1 MREYSLTEPKAKG
14 AVRGLPVRQF
24 DISMR
29 SGGKFCAD
37 ATTRERVGSA
47 ASSLKEPDIRVL
59 PHVKLPMRVLSLR
72 TIVIVAA
79 LAVMTLVVLL
89 GTWVWVG
96 VTNDQYTQLDRRLD
110 SVSSLGDIN
119 TLLNGADHP
128 SPDRPMPDGNLVR
141 TARVGGVTA
150 SVPSNIVLP
159 QLPNG
164 YADTTIN
171 GVQYRVRTFSAGPAT
186 IALAAPLAEAQHRIN
201 ELHLRVLLICAS
213 VIGGTVVVGWVI
225 SLIMVNPFLL
235 LAQQARAINA
245 QSSPDEV
252 QVRGVREAVEI
263 AEAVEGMLARIG
275 NEQQRTKAALESAR
289 DFAAVA
295 SHELRTPLT
304 AMRTNL
310 EVLSTL
316 DLPREQRQEVIGD
329 VIRTQ
334 SRIEATL
341 TALER
346 LAQGELTTIDDFV
359 PFDITELLDR
369 AAHDAPRIYP
379 DVEVSLVPSPTVL
392 MVGLPTGLRLVIDNA
407 IANAVKHGNASKIQ
421 LTVGSSGKGVEIA
434 IDDDGSGVPEGERA
448 NVFARFARGSTASR
462 SGSGLGLALVAQQA
476 ELHGGTATLQTSPL
490 GGTRLLLLLAG
501 DGRGPA

>member
-1 MREYSLTEPKAKG
+1 VFAK
-14 AVRGLPVRQF
+14 VR
-24 DISMR
+24 
-29 SGGKFCAD
+29 
-37 ATTRERVGSA
+37 
-47 ASSLKEPDIRVL
+47 
-59 PHVKLPMRVLSLR
+59 LPMRVLSLR
-72 TIVIVAA
+72 TIVIVAQLSVIA
-79 LAVMTLVVLL
+79 LVVIL
-89 GTWVWVG
+89 GAWVWIG
-96 VTNDQYTQLDRRLD
+96 VTNDQYSQLDRRLD

-119 TLLNGADHP
+119 TLLNSP
-128 SPDRPMPDGNLVR
+128 QQTEPDRLTPDGNLVR
-141 TARVGGVTA
+141 TARIGGVTV
-150 SVPSNIVLP
+150 SVPGNIVVPKLA
-159 QLPNG
+159 NG
-164 YADTTIN
+164 YANTTIN
-171 GVQYRVRTFSAGPAT
+171 GVQYRVRTFSAGPAS

-201 ELHLRVLLICAS
+201 ELHLRVLLICGG
-213 VIGGTVVVGWVI
+213 VIGGTFLVGWVI

-235 LAQQARAINA
+235 LARQARAINA

-263 AEAVEGMLARIG
+263 AEAVEGMLDRIG
-275 NEQQRTKAALESAR
+275 DEQQRTRAALESAR

-316 DLPREQRQEVIGD
+316 ELAPEQRQEVIGD

-346 LAQGELTTIDDFV
+346 LAQGQLTTVDDFV

-369 AAHDAPRIYP
+369 AAHDALRIYP

-407 IANAVKHGNASKIQ
+407 IANAVKHGGASKIQ
-421 LTVGSSGKGVEIA
+421 LAVSSSSEGVEIA
-434 IDDDGSGVPEGERA
+434 VDDNGTGVPEEERA
-448 NVFARFARGSTASR
+448 AVFERFSRGSTASR

-476 ELHGGTATLQTSPL
+476 ELHGGSACLHASPL
-490 GGTRLLLLLAG
+490 GGTRLLLKLAG

>member
-1 MREYSLTEPKAKG
+1 MKPK
-14 AVRGLPVRQF
+14 VRLLR
-24 DISMR
+24 M
-29 SGGKFCAD
+29 A
-37 ATTRERVGSA
+37 
-47 ASSLKEPDIRVL
+47 
-59 PHVKLPMRVLSLR
+59 HMPMRVLSLR
-72 TIVIVAA
+72 TIVIVSQLSVIA
-79 LAVMTLVVLL
+79 LVLTL
-89 GTWVWVG
+89 GAWVWIG
-96 VTNDQYTQLDRRLD
+96 VTNDQYSQLDRRLD

-119 TLLNGADHP
+119 SLLNSAQLTN
-128 SPDRPMPDGNLVR
+128 PDRPTTDGDLVR
-141 TARVGGVTA
+141 TARIGGVTV
-150 SVPSNIVLP
+150 SVPSNVVVPKLA
-159 QLPNG
+159 NG
-164 YADTTIN
+164 YANTTIN
-171 GVQYRVRTFSAGPAT
+171 GVQYRVRTFSAGPAS

-201 ELHLRVLLICAS
+201 ELHLRVLLICGG
-213 VIGGTVVVGWVI
+213 VIGGTFLVGWVI

-235 LAQQARAINA
+235 LAQQARAISA

-263 AEAVEGMLARIG
+263 AEAVEGMLDRIG
-275 NEQQRTKAALESAR
+275 NEQQRTRAALESAR

-316 DLPREQRQEVIGD
+316 ELAPEQRQEVIGD

-346 LAQGELTTIDDFV
+346 LAQGELTTVDDFV

-369 AAHDAPRIYP
+369 SAHDALRTYP
-379 DVEVSLVPSPTVL
+379 GVEVSLVPSPTVL
-392 MVGLPTGLRLVIDNA
+392 MVGLPMGLRLVIDNA
-407 IANAVKHGNASKIQ
+407 IANAVKHGGASQIR
-421 LTVGSSGKGVEIA
+421 LNVSSSSEGVEIA
-434 IDDDGSGVPEGERA
+434 IDDNGTGVPEDERNA
-448 NVFARFARGSTASR
+448 VFERFSRGSTASR

-476 ELHGGTATLQTSPL
+476 ELHGGAASLHASPL
-490 GGTRLLLLLAG
+490 GGTRLLVRLVG

>member
-1 MREYSLTEPKAKG
+1 MEPEA
-14 AVRGLPVRQF
+14 GLLRWA
-24 DISMR
+24 R
-29 SGGKFCAD
+29 
-37 ATTRERVGSA
+37 
-47 ASSLKEPDIRVL
+47 
-59 PHVKLPMRVLSLR
+59 LPMRVLSLR
-72 TIVIVAA
+72 TIVIVAQ
-79 LAVMTLVVLL
+79 LAVIATFVFL
-89 GTWVWVG
+89 GAWVWIG
-96 VTNDQYTQLDRRLD
+96 VTNNEYSQLDRRLD

-119 TLLNGADHP
+119 TLLDSAQQTD
-128 SPDRPMPDGNLVR
+128 PDRPTPDGNLVR
-141 TARVGGVTA
+141 TARIGGVTV
-150 SVPSNIVLP
+150 SVPGNIVVPKLA
-159 QLPNG
+159 NG
-164 YADTTIN
+164 YANTTIN
-171 GVQYRVRTFSAGPAT
+171 GVQYRVRTFSAVPAS

-201 ELHLRVLLICAS
+201 EQHLRVLLICGGG
-213 VIGGTVVVGWVI
+213 IGGTFLVGWVI

-275 NEQQRTKAALESAR
+275 NEQQRTRAALESAR

-316 DLPREQRQEVIGD
+316 QLAPEQRQEVIGD

-346 LAQGELTTIDDFV
+346 LAQGELTTVDDFV

-369 AAHDAPRIYP
+369 AAHDALRGYP
-379 DVEVSLVPSPTVL
+379 GVEVSLVPSPTVL

-407 IANAVKHGNASKIQ
+407 IANAVKHGGATEIQ
-421 LTVGSSGKGVEIA
+421 LNVSSSSAGVEID
-434 IDDDGSGVPEGERA
+434 IDDNGSGVPEEERA
-448 NVFARFARGSTASR
+448 AVFERFSRGSTASR

-476 ELHGGTATLQTSPL
+476 ELHGGTASLHASPL
-490 GGTRLLLLLAG
+490 GGTRLLLRLAG

>member
-1 MREYSLTEPKAKG
+1 
-14 AVRGLPVRQF
+14 
-24 DISMR
+24 
-29 SGGKFCAD
+29 
-37 ATTRERVGSA
+37 
-47 ASSLKEPDIRVL
+47 
-59 PHVKLPMRVLSLR
+59 MRVLSLR
-72 TIVIVAA
+72 TIVIVAQ
-79 LAVMTLVVLL
+79 LAVIATFVFL
-89 GTWVWVG
+89 GAWVWIG
-96 VTNDQYTQLDRRLD
+96 VTNNEYSQLDRRLD

-119 TLLNGADHP
+119 TLLDSAPRTD
-128 SPDRPMPDGNLVR
+128 PDRPTPDGNLVR
-141 TARVGGVTA
+141 TARIGGVTV
-150 SVPSNIVLP
+150 SVPGNIVVPKLA
-159 QLPNG
+159 NG
-164 YADTTIN
+164 YANTTIN
-171 GVQYRVRTFSAGPAT
+171 GVQYRVRTFTAGPAS

-201 ELHLRVLLICAS
+201 EQHLRVLLICGGG
-213 VIGGTVVVGWVI
+213 IGGTFLVGWVI

-275 NEQQRTKAALESAR
+275 NEQQRTRAALESAR

-316 DLPREQRQEVIGD
+316 QLAPEQRQEVIGD

-346 LAQGELTTIDDFV
+346 LAQGELTTVDDFV

-369 AAHDAPRIYP
+369 AAHDAVRGYP
-379 DVEVSLVPSPTVL
+379 GVEVSLVPSPTVL

-407 IANAVKHGNASKIQ
+407 IANAVKHGGATEIQ
-421 LTVGSSGKGVEIA
+421 LNVSSSSAGVEIA
-434 IDDDGSGVPEGERA
+434 IDDNGTGVPEEERVA
-448 NVFARFARGSTASR
+448 VFERFSRGSTASR

-476 ELHGGTATLQTSPL
+476 ELHGGTASLHASPL
-490 GGTRLLLLLAG
+490 GGTRLLLRLAG

>member
-1 MREYSLTEPKAKG
+1 ME
-14 AVRGLPVRQF
+14 V
-24 DISMR
+24 
-29 SGGKFCAD
+29 
-37 ATTRERVGSA
+37 A
-47 ASSLKEPDIRVL
+47 ASSIVEPQGRAARWIR
-59 PHVKLPMRVLSLR
+59 LPMRVLSLR
-72 TIVIVAA
+72 TIVIIGQ
-79 LAVMTLVVLL
+79 LAVITLVVVL
-89 GTWVWVG
+89 GVWVWIG
-96 VTNDQYTQLDRRLD
+96 VTNDQYSQLDRRLD

-119 TLLNGADHP
+119 TLLNSAQQTD
-128 SPDRPMPDGNLVR
+128 PDRPAPDGNLVR
-141 TARVGGVTA
+141 TARIGGVTV
-150 SVPSNIVLP
+150 SVPNNIVVPKLA
-159 QLPNG
+159 NG
-164 YADTTIN
+164 YANTTIN
-171 GVQYRVRTFSAGPAT
+171 GVQYRVRTFSAGPAS

-201 ELHLRVLLICAS
+201 ELHLRVLLICAG
-213 VIGGTVVVGWVI
+213 VIGGTFLVGWVI

-316 DLPREQRQEVIGD
+316 ELAPDQRHEVIGD

-346 LAQGELTTIDDFV
+346 LAQGELTTVDDFV

-369 AAHDAPRIYP
+369 AAHDALRIYP
-379 DVEVSLVPSPTVL
+379 GVDVSLVPSPTVL

-407 IANAVKHGNASKIQ
+407 IANAVKHGGATKIQ
-421 LTVGSSGKGVEIA
+421 LNVASSSAGVEIA
-434 IDDDGSGVPEGERA
+434 IDDDGCGVPEGERTA
-448 NVFARFARGSTASR
+448 VFERFSRGSTASR

-476 ELHGGTATLQTSPL
+476 ELHGGMASLHASPL
-490 GGTRLLLLLAG
+490 GGTRLLLRLAG

>member
-1 MREYSLTEPKAKG
+1 MEPEA
-14 AVRGLPVRQF
+14 GLLRWA
-24 DISMR
+24 R
-29 SGGKFCAD
+29 
-37 ATTRERVGSA
+37 
-47 ASSLKEPDIRVL
+47 
-59 PHVKLPMRVLSLR
+59 LPMRVLSLR
-72 TIVIVAA
+72 TIVIVAQ
-79 LAVMTLVVLL
+79 LAVIATFVFL
-89 GTWVWVG
+89 GAWVWIG
-96 VTNDQYTQLDRRLD
+96 VTNNEYSQLDRRLD

-119 TLLNGADHP
+119 TLLDSAPRTD
-128 SPDRPMPDGNLVR
+128 PDRPTPDGNLVR
-141 TARVGGVTA
+141 TARIGGVTV
-150 SVPSNIVLP
+150 SVPGNIVVPKLA
-159 QLPNG
+159 NG
-164 YADTTIN
+164 YANTTIN
-171 GVQYRVRTFSAGPAT
+171 GVQYRVRTFSAGPAS

-201 ELHLRVLLICAS
+201 EQHLRVLLICGGG
-213 VIGGTVVVGWVI
+213 IGGTFLVGWVI

-275 NEQQRTKAALESAR
+275 NEQQRTRAALESAR

-316 DLPREQRQEVIGD
+316 QLAPEQRQEVIGD

-346 LAQGELTTIDDFV
+346 LAQGELTTVDDFV

-369 AAHDAPRIYP
+369 AAHDAVRGYP
-379 DVEVSLVPSPTVL
+379 GVEVSLVPSPTVL

-407 IANAVKHGNASKIQ
+407 IANAVKHGGATEIQ
-421 LTVGSSGKGVEIA
+421 LNVSSSSAGVEIA
-434 IDDDGSGVPEGERA
+434 IDDNGSGVPEEERA
-448 NVFARFARGSTASR
+448 AVFERFSRGSTASR

-476 ELHGGTATLQTSPL
+476 ELHGGTASLHASPL
-490 GGTRLLLLLAG
+490 GGTRLLLRLAG

>member
-1 MREYSLTEPKAKG
+1 
-14 AVRGLPVRQF
+14 
-24 DISMR
+24 
-29 SGGKFCAD
+29 
-37 ATTRERVGSA
+37 
-47 ASSLKEPDIRVL
+47 
-59 PHVKLPMRVLSLR
+59 MRVLSLR
-72 TIVIVAA
+72 TIVIVAQLGVIA
-79 LAVMTLVVLL
+79 LVVTL
-89 GTWVWVG
+89 GVWVWVG
-96 VTNDQYTQLDRRLD
+96 VTNDQYSQLDRRLD

-119 TLLNGADHP
+119 TLLNSP
-128 SPDRPMPDGNLVR
+128 QQNTPDRPTPDGNLVR
-141 TARVGGVTA
+141 TARIAGVTV
-150 SVPSNIVLP
+150 SLPSNIVLP
-159 QLPNG
+159 KLANG
-164 YADTTIN
+164 YANTTIN
-171 GVQYRVRTFSAGPAT
+171 GVQYRVRTFEAGPAS

-201 ELHLRVLLICAS
+201 ELHLRVLLICAG
-213 VIGGTVVVGWVI
+213 VIGGTFLVGWVI
-225 SLIMVNPFLL
+225 SLIMVNPFVL
-235 LAQQARAINA
+235 LARQARAINA

-263 AEAVEGMLARIG
+263 AEAVEQMLDRIG
-275 NEQQRTKAALESAR
+275 NEQQRTRAALESAR

-316 DLPREQRQEVIGD
+316 ELAAEQREEVIGD

-369 AAHDAPRIYP
+369 AAHDALRIYP

-407 IANAVKHGNASKIQ
+407 IANAVKHGGASKIQ
-421 LTVGSSGKGVEIA
+421 LNVSSSSEGVEIA
-434 IDDDGSGVPEGERA
+434 IDDDGTGVPEEERTA
-448 NVFARFARGSTASR
+448 VFERFSRGSTASR

-476 ELHGGTATLQTSPL
+476 ELHGGNASLHASPL
-490 GGTRLLLLLAG
+490 GGSRLLLKLAG

>member
-1 MREYSLTEPKAKG
+1 
-14 AVRGLPVRQF
+14 
-24 DISMR
+24 
-29 SGGKFCAD
+29 
-37 ATTRERVGSA
+37 
-47 ASSLKEPDIRVL
+47 
-59 PHVKLPMRVLSLR
+59 MRVLSLR
-72 TIVIVAA
+72 VIVIVAQ
-79 LAVMTLVVLL
+79 LAVSGLVVIL
-89 GTWVWVG
+89 GVWVWIG
-96 VTNDQYTQLDRRLD
+96 VTNDQYSQLDRRLD

-119 TLLNGADHP
+119 TLLN
-128 SPDRPMPDGNLVR
+128 SPQQTNSDRPTPDGNLVR
-141 TARVGGVTA
+141 TARIGGVTV
-150 SVPSNIVLP
+150 SVPSNIVVPKLED
-159 QLPNG
+159 G
-164 YADTTIN
+164 YANTTIN
-171 GVQYRVRTFSAGPAT
+171 GVQYRVRTFSAGPAS

-201 ELHLRVLLICAS
+201 ELHLRVLLICGG
-213 VIGGTVVVGWVI
+213 VITGTFLVGWVI

-245 QSSPDEV
+245 QSNPDEV

-263 AEAVEGMLARIG
+263 AEAVEGMLDRIG
-275 NEQQRTKAALESAR
+275 KEQQRTRAALESAR

-316 DLPREQRQEVIGD
+316 ELGPEQRHEVIGD

-346 LAQGELTTIDDFV
+346 LAQGQLTTVDDFV

-369 AAHDAPRIYP
+369 AAHDALRIYP
-379 DVEVSLVPSPTVL
+379 GVTVSLVPSPTVL

-407 IANAVKHGNASKIQ
+407 IANAVKHGGATKIQ
-421 LTVGSSGKGVEIA
+421 LNVTSSSEGVAIA
-434 IDDDGSGVPEGERA
+434 IDDNGTGVPEEERTA
-448 NVFARFARGSTASR
+448 VFARFSRGSTASR

-476 ELHGGTATLQTSPL
+476 ELHGGSAALHVSSL
-490 GGTRLLLLLAG
+490 GGTRLLLKLAG
-501 DGRGPA
+501 DGRGPS

>member
-1 MREYSLTEPKAKG
+1 
-14 AVRGLPVRQF
+14 V
-24 DISMR
+24 
-29 SGGKFCAD
+29 
-37 ATTRERVGSA
+37 
-47 ASSLKEPDIRVL
+47 
-59 PHVKLPMRVLSLR
+59 
-72 TIVIVAA
+72 
-79 LAVMTLVVLL
+79 
-89 GTWVWVG
+89 WVWVG
-96 VTNDQYTQLDRRLD
+96 VTNDQYSQLDRRLD

-119 TLLNGADHP
+119 TLLNSP
-128 SPDRPMPDGNLVR
+128 QQNIPDRPTPDGNLVR
-141 TARVGGVTA
+141 TARIAGVTV
-150 SVPSNIVLP
+150 SLPSNIVLP
-159 QLPNG
+159 KLANG
-164 YADTTIN
+164 YANTTIN
-171 GVQYRVRTFSAGPAT
+171 GVQYRVRTFEAGPAS

-201 ELHLRVLLICAS
+201 ELHLRVLLICAG
-213 VIGGTVVVGWVI
+213 VIGGTFLVGWVI
-225 SLIMVNPFLL
+225 SLIMVNPFVL
-235 LAQQARAINA
+235 LARQARAINA

-263 AEAVEGMLARIG
+263 AEAVEQMLDRIG
-275 NEQQRTKAALESAR
+275 NEQQRTRAALESAR

-316 DLPREQRQEVIGD
+316 ELAAEQRQEVIGD

-346 LAQGELTTIDDFV
+346 LAQGELTTVDDFV

-369 AAHDAPRIYP
+369 AAHDALRIYP

-407 IANAVKHGNASKIQ
+407 IANAVKHGGASKIQ
-421 LTVGSSGKGVEIA
+421 LNVSSSSEGVEIA
-434 IDDDGSGVPEGERA
+434 IDDDGTGVPEEERTA
-448 NVFARFARGSTASR
+448 VFERFSRGSTASR

-476 ELHGGTATLQTSPL
+476 ELHGGNASLHASPL
-490 GGTRLLLLLAG
+490 GGSRLLLKLAG
-501 DGRGPA
+501 DGRGPV

>member
-1 MREYSLTEPKAKG
+1 MEPEA
-14 AVRGLPVRQF
+14 GLLRWA
-24 DISMR
+24 R
-29 SGGKFCAD
+29 
-37 ATTRERVGSA
+37 
-47 ASSLKEPDIRVL
+47 
-59 PHVKLPMRVLSLR
+59 LPMRVLSLR
-72 TIVIVAA
+72 TIVIVAQ
-79 LAVMTLVVLL
+79 LAVIATFVFL
-89 GTWVWVG
+89 GAWVWIG
-96 VTNDQYTQLDRRLD
+96 VTNNEYSQLDRRLD

-119 TLLNGADHP
+119 TLLDSAQQTD
-128 SPDRPMPDGNLVR
+128 PDRPTPDGNLVR
-141 TARVGGVTA
+141 TARIGGVTV
-150 SVPSNIVLP
+150 SVPGNIVVPKLA
-159 QLPNG
+159 NG
-164 YADTTIN
+164 YANTTIN
-171 GVQYRVRTFSAGPAT
+171 GVQYRVRTFSAGPAS

-201 ELHLRVLLICAS
+201 EQHLRVLLICGGG
-213 VIGGTVVVGWVI
+213 IGGTFLVGWVI

-275 NEQQRTKAALESAR
+275 NEQQRTRAALESAR

-316 DLPREQRQEVIGD
+316 QLAPEQRQEVIGD

-346 LAQGELTTIDDFV
+346 LAQGELTTVDDFV

-369 AAHDAPRIYP
+369 AAHDALRGYP
-379 DVEVSLVPSPTVL
+379 GLEVSLVPSPTVL

-407 IANAVKHGNASKIQ
+407 IANAVKHGGATEIQ
-421 LTVGSSGKGVEIA
+421 LNVSSSSAGVEID
-434 IDDDGSGVPEGERA
+434 IDDNGSGVPEEERA
-448 NVFARFARGSTASR
+448 AVFERFSRGSTASR

-476 ELHGGTATLQTSPL
+476 ELHGGTASLHASPL
-490 GGTRLLLLLAG
+490 GGTRLLLRLAG